1 MAHAVNDDGARR
13 IGENIRA
20 ARRAS
25 GKSLEIIAG
34 LAGRSK
40 GWLSKVE
47 NGKTRLERRS
57 DILALA
63 EALEVSATDLLDG
76 PSPAASARR
85 AGVEPARLRDIF
97 LNSSLDDPPDMP
109 ARPMAALEA
118 EWAGPVLTAWRGSDR
133 AALARLLPGIVGEL
147 HVHAFT
153 ATGEQQ
159 AAALRMLISACSAAA
174 SDVLK
179 ALGYRDLAW
188 VAADRA
194 DRAALALGDEVWR
207 GAAAFAMAHCRS
219 TLDFSRA
226 FRTIGRTADRV
237 EPHIGDDRRA
247 QEVYGMLRLSAALAC
262 QVNGNHAGADAN
274 AREAE
279 RIAVRTGEH
288 ADAWQWFGPSNVGVW
303 RATLAVEAGEPARAL
318 EYASRVV
325 PEALPSR
332 IRRASLEI
340 EKARAYAMLDRPRE
354 ASRHLRAAEKQDGPR
369 TRSDPLAREL
379 VADLRARVG
388 GRELNGLAW
397 RMNLV

>member
-1 MAHAVNDDGARR
+1 MRDAGTEHRR
-13 IGENIRA
+13 IGEIVRA
-20 ARRAS
+20 ARLAS
-25 GKSLEIIAG
+25 GKSLEAVAG

-63 EALEVSATDLLDG
+63 EALEVSATDLLGG
-76 PSPAASARR
+76 PSPVTSSRH
-85 AGVEPARLRDIF
+85 AGVEPTRLRDVF
-97 LNSSLDDPPDMP
+97 LGTSLDDPPDVP
-109 ARPMAALEA
+109 ARPMAVLEA

-133 AALARLLPGIVGEL
+133 AALARLLPGIIGEL
-147 HVHAFT
+147 HVHAAG
-153 ATGEQQ
+153 ATNEQQ
-159 AAALRMLISACSAAA
+159 AVALRMLISACGVAA

-179 ALGYRDLAW
+179 ALGYIDLAW

-194 DRAALALGDEVWR
+194 ERAAHALGDEVWR
-207 GAAAFAMAHCRS
+207 GAAAFAMAHCRRS
-219 TLDFSRA
+219 LDLSRA

-262 QVNGNHAGADAN
+262 QVRGDHAGADAN
-274 AREAE
+274 AQEAE

-303 RATLAVEAGEPARAL
+303 RTTLAVEAGEPGRAL
-318 EYASRVV
+318 EYASQVV

-332 IRRASLEI
+332 IRRASLKI
-340 EKARAYAMLDRPRE
+340 EKARAYAMIDQPRE
-354 ASRHLRAAEKQDGPR
+354 AANHLRAAEKQDGPR
-369 TRSDPLAREL
+369 TRSDPMAREL
-379 VADLRARVG
+379 VADLRARLG